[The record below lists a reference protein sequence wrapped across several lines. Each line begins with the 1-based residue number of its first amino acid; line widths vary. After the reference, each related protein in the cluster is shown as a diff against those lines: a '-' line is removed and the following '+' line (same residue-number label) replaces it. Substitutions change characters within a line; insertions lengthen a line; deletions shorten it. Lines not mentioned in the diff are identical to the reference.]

1 MKPILPERTFSVV
14 PDASGAGSQKN
25 RFSYILPLLIIFLIL
40 HPLTALTKQ
49 GQSAFYTLHVSSSR
63 QMKDTREELSR
74 FQKLGIHVFYRY
86 EEVKDKGMWY
96 RVYLGKYASSIEAR
110 KAGKKFKQR
119 GLISY
124 ALVRKFKPEVE
135 PLSFYTLHVSS
146 FRQMKNAAAELSRF
160 EKSGADGFYRRE
172 KVKDTGMW
180 YRLYLGKYASIKEAR
195 KAGEEFKQ
203 RGLISYA
210 LVKRFKPEVA
220 SAFKIA
226 RIEAFPSYAELKKLE
241 QKPPEQDQRK
251 PEEDVPL
258 ARELDEKESSTAKV
272 EAAASTLT
280 EAKLKSSVT
289 PPPKRMQKGH
299 GRNIAKGKL
308 ALGVKHTYLETQ
320 TEVTNRK
327 IITSDGTTITTQNV
341 SLASIDV
348 NEDPTSMHIDTI
360 RIRLGL
366 TDYLEIFADT
376 GIAYDKL
383 SDLEFA
389 YGGGIRLNLF
399 EASTRRS
406 GEQFYLALQGEY
418 LGGKLN
424 EEYSTDTGYT
434 WNKEADWQEFTSKME
449 LGVTKSKFT
458 AYVGGLYL
466 LYREDTER
474 RLLENLPAGLTSYV
488 IQDELEEEYNYG
500 FFGGIAYHFLPT
512 VLLNIE
518 GQVGNQK
525 SVSGALEYHF

>member
-1 MKPILPERTFSVV
+1 
-14 PDASGAGSQKN
+14 
-25 RFSYILPLLIIFLIL
+25 
-40 HPLTALTKQ
+40 
-49 GQSAFYTLHVSSSR
+49 
-63 QMKDTREELSR
+63 
-74 FQKLGIHVFYRY
+74 
-86 EEVKDKGMWY
+86 
-96 RVYLGKYASSIEAR
+96 
-110 KAGKKFKQR
+110 
-119 GLISY
+119 
-124 ALVRKFKPEVE
+124 
-135 PLSFYTLHVSS
+135 
-146 FRQMKNAAAELSRF
+146 
-160 EKSGADGFYRRE
+160 
-172 KVKDTGMW
+172 
-180 YRLYLGKYASIKEAR
+180 
-195 KAGEEFKQ
+195 
-203 RGLISYA
+203 
-210 LVKRFKPEVA
+210 
-220 SAFKIA
+220 
-226 RIEAFPSYAELKKLE
+226 
-241 QKPPEQDQRK
+241 
-251 PEEDVPL
+251 
-258 ARELDEKESSTAKV
+258 
-272 EAAASTLT
+272 
-280 EAKLKSSVT
+280 
-289 PPPKRMQKGH
+289 MQKCH

-327 IITSDGTTITTQNV
+327 IITSDGTTITTQDV
-341 SLASIDV
+341 SLANINV
-348 NEDPTSMHIDTI
+348 NEYPTSMHIDTI

-399 EASTRRS
+399 EASTHRS

-424 EEYSTDTGYT
+424 EEYSTDTGNRWDRET
-434 WNKEADWQEFTSKME
+434 DWQEFTSKME

-474 RLLENLPAGLTSYV
+474 RLLENLPAGLISYV

-518 GQVGNQK
+518 GQVDNQK
-525 SVSGALEYHF
+525 IVSGALEYHF